1 MTISPANGPN
11 LDPQV
16 GTRARDEGARG
27 IPAAGGTRPVRAPAA
42 VESSQTATAVEVA
55 RPPTPEQL
63 KEAVR
68 EINKVMRQSNR
79 NLEFSM
85 DDDTHRLVVRL
96 TDTETGELIRQI
108 PSDETLAI
116 SRSIGEFQQG
126 FLLKQKA

>member
-1 MTISPANGPN
+1 MTISPTNGPS

-16 GTRARDEGARG
+16 ATRAKDEGARG
-27 IPAAGGTRPVRAPAA
+27 VPAGSTRAVRPPADLESSPAA
-42 VESSQTATAVEVA
+42 VAAEAKRQ
-55 RPPTPEQL
+55 PTPEQL
-63 KEAVR
+63 KAAVS
-68 EINKVMRQSNR
+68 EINKVMQQSNR

>member
-1 MTISPANGPN
+1 VRPPAEAKR
-11 LDPQV
+11 Q
-16 GTRARDEGARG
+16 
-27 IPAAGGTRPVRAPAA
+27 
-42 VESSQTATAVEVA
+42 
-55 RPPTPEQL
+55 PTPEQL
-63 KEAVR
+63 KAAVS
-68 EINKVMRQSNR
+68 EINKVMQQSNR

>member
-11 LDPQV
+11 LDIPV
-16 GTRARDEGARG
+16 GTRAKDDGARG
-27 IPAAGGTRPVRAPAA
+27 IPAVGGTRPVRAAAA
-42 VESSQTATAVEVA
+42 VESSQAAAAAEAT

-63 KEAVR
+63 KAAVS
-68 EINKVMRQSNR
+68 EINKVMQQSNR

-85 DDDTHRLVVRL
+85 DADTHRLVVRL

-108 PSDETLAI
+108 PSEETLAI

>member
-11 LDPQV
+11 LDPH
-16 GTRARDEGARG
+16 GARATDDGARG
-27 IPAAGGTRPVRAPAA
+27 LPAASGTRPVRLPAA
-42 VESSQTATAVEVA
+42 TESSQAATPPGATRA
-55 RPPTPEQL
+55 PTPEQL

-68 EINKVMRQSNR
+68 EINKVMQQSNR

-108 PSDETLAI
+108 PSEETLAI

-126 FLLKQKA
+126 FLLRQKA

>member
-1 MTISPANGPN
+1 MTISPANGPS

-16 GTRARDEGARG
+16 GTRAKDDGARG
-27 IPAAGGTRPVRAPAA
+27 VPAVGGTRPVRAPAA
-42 VESSQTATAVEVA
+42 IESSQAAASAEA
-55 RPPTPEQL
+55 AQPPTPEQL

-68 EINKVMRQSNR
+68 EINKVMQQSNR

-126 FLLKQKA
+126 FLIKQKA

>member
-16 GTRARDEGARG
+16 GTRAKDDGARTV
-27 IPAAGGTRPVRAPAA
+27 PAGTTRPVRAPAG
-42 VESSQTATAVEVA
+42 VESSQAAAAAEAT
-55 RPPTPEQL
+55 RQPTPEQL
-63 KEAVR
+63 KAAVS
-68 EINKVMRQSNR
+68 EINKVMQQSNR